1 MTWRERAKEAAERR
15 LRGLTMGGGA
25 ASPTLETAVPTDEG
39 DDPVAD
45 RARIRTGPWSSAAVR
60 GLVVVTALAL
70 GFAGY
75 LMWQAQ
81 PRSVAPVPEVM
92 AVGDPI
98 TGNPAS
104 DVMAPA
110 PTASPDGPVLPEV
123 VEVIPTP
130 GTEAPSADV
139 IVHVAGQVARPGLV
153 RLPGGSRVADAVEA
167 AGGVTKPRAAET
179 VNLARLVIDG
189 EQIYVGGAGGSGGA
203 SAAGSGP
210 EAATAVGP
218 LDLNTASVEQFDALP
233 GVGPVI
239 AGRIVEWR
247 SVHGRFRSVEELA
260 EVSGIGE
267 AILASLRPLVRV

>member
-1 MTWRERAKEAAERR
+1 MAGGEARATA
-15 LRGLTMGGGA
+15 
-25 ASPTLETAVPTDEG
+25 ETADPADEG

-45 RARIRTGPWSSAAVR
+45 QTGIRTGPWSSAAVR
-60 GLVVVTALAL
+60 GLVVVTALAVGL
-70 GFAGY
+70 AGY

-81 PRSVAPVPEVM
+81 PRSVAPVPEVI

-98 TGNPAS
+98 TGDPGSNALAPAS
-104 DVMAPA
+104 
-110 PTASPDGPVLPEV
+110 SPSPEGPVLPQV
-123 VEVIPTP
+123 VDVIPTP

-189 EQIYVGGAGGSGGA
+189 EQIYVGGTGGSGGA

-210 EAATAVGP
+210 EAAVAAPP
-218 LDLNTASVEQFDALP
+218 LDLNSASVEQFDALP